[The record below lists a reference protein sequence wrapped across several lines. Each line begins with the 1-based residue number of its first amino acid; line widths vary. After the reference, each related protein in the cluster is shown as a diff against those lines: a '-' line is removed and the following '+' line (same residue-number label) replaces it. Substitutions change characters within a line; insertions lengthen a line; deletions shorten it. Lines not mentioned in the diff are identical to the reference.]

1 MKVLVTG
8 GCGFIGSH
16 VCEFYINRGDSVIAY
31 DNMTKY
37 EFSRTDFTVDGVR
50 NYNWDFL
57 KNIGVTMAK
66 YDIRDYDTLL
76 ENARG
81 CDYIVHTAAQPAMTI
96 SVEDPELDFSSN
108 VRGTFNVLKV
118 AKELKIPVV
127 SCCTIHVYGNKI
139 NETLTEGETRYLREP
154 ATIDESHPLVEG
166 TLTPLHASKRAAE
179 LYVETFISSY
189 NVRAASFRLTGLYG
203 QRQFGAED
211 HGWAAHFS
219 IRTVLGQPIRI
230 FGKGKQVRDILFA
243 TDAAKAF
250 HAFYEHGKPGIYN
263 IGGSTNF
270 SISLI
275 ESIDVI
281 SEIQGKRPEIRF
293 EEDRFGDL
301 RYFICN
307 TKKAE
312 KELKWTPEVPP
323 REGLK
328 RLIQWVRQEE
338 NLFKIP

>member
-16 VCEFYINRGDSVIAY
+16 VCEFYRNRGDSVIAY

-37 EFSRTDFTVDGVR
+37 EFDRADFMVEGVR

-57 KNIGVTMAK
+57 EKIGVTMAK
-66 YDIRDYDTLL
+66 CDIRDYDRLL
-76 ENARG
+76 GNAQG

-108 VRGTFNVLKV
+108 VRGTFNVLKA
-118 AKELKIPVV
+118 AKELGIPIA
-127 SCCTIHVYGNKI
+127 SCSTIHVYGNKI
-139 NETLTEGETRYLREP
+139 NETLKEGDTRYLREP

-166 TLTPLHASKRAAE
+166 PLTPLHASKRAAE

-189 NVRAASFRLTGLYG
+189 KVHAASFRFTGLYG
-203 QRQFGAED
+203 PRQFGAED

-219 IRTVLGQPIRI
+219 ISAVAGRPIRI

-243 TDAAKAF
+243 TDAARAF
-250 HAFYEHGKPGIYN
+250 HAFYEHGSPGIYN
-263 IGGSTNF
+263 IGGSTDF

-275 ESIDVI
+275 ESIDII
-281 SEIQGKRPEIRF
+281 SEILGKRPEVRF
-293 EEDRFGDL
+293 EGDRFGDL
-301 RYFICN
+301 QYFMCN
-307 TKKAE
+307 TEKAAR
-312 KELKWTPEVPP
+312 ELRWTPEVAPKQ
-323 REGLK
+323 GLK
-328 RLIQWVRQEE
+328 ELIKWIKEE
-338 NLFKIP
+338 EKLFKT